1 MAPCCNKKTK
11 LLTLPLSCLYP
22 SCETVAELRPVDI
35 RTPGESGPMME
46 GVLWYVLSGTRGGP
60 NRARILKALERRP
73 RNANQLAEDLDLDY
87 KTVRHHLDVLL
98 DNGVVDNT
106 GGDYGSVY
114 TLTDRTEQYWD
125 TIEEII
131 AEIE

>member
-1 MAPCCNKKTK
+1 M
-11 LLTLPLSCLYP
+11 
-22 SCETVAELRPVDI
+22 DI
-35 RTPGESGPMME
+35 RTPGELGLLME

-60 NRARILKALERRP
+60 NRARILKALKRRP
-73 RNANQLAEDLDLDY
+73 RNANQLAEDTDLDY
-87 KTVRHHLDVLL
+87 KTVRHHLDVLM

-114 TLTDRTEQYWD
+114 TLTERTKQNWA

>member
-1 MAPCCNKKTK
+1 
-11 LLTLPLSCLYP
+11 
-22 SCETVAELRPVDI
+22 
-35 RTPGESGPMME
+35 
-46 GVLWYVLSGTRGGP
+46 
-60 NRARILKALERRP
+60 
-73 RNANQLAEDLDLDY
+73 
-87 KTVRHHLDVLL
+87 VLL